1 MYSYSIRTL
10 DELKEFLHR
19 AMQLEHA
26 TIPPYMTALYSIKP
40 GSNQAATQ
48 ILRVI
53 VVEEMLHLTIAA
65 NILNAVGGTPDLAS
79 PGAVVS

>member
-40 GSNQAATQ
+40 GSNQ
-48 ILRVI
+48 
-53 VVEEMLHLTIAA
+53 
-65 NILNAVGGTPDLAS
+65 
-79 PGAVVS
+79 

>member
-26 TIPPYMTALYSIKP
+26 TIPP
-40 GSNQAATQ
+40 AASCF
-48 ILRVI
+48 
-53 VVEEMLHLTIAA
+53 
-65 NILNAVGGTPDLAS
+65 PS
-79 PGAVVS
+79 PI